1 MLTGYVRAAMRRPV
15 RDPAGRRD
23 LLRGDT
29 GIPGLGF
36 EGPFVGG
43 KHHYMAKAD
52 LRLVLPNPH
61 QSDIGTELLTRLLR
75 QAGIGR
81 EDWEKL

>member
-1 MLTGYVRAAMRRPV
+1 
-15 RDPAGRRD
+15 
-23 LLRGDT
+23 
-29 GIPGLGF
+29 
-36 EGPFVGG
+36 
-43 KHHYMAKAD
+43 MAKAD